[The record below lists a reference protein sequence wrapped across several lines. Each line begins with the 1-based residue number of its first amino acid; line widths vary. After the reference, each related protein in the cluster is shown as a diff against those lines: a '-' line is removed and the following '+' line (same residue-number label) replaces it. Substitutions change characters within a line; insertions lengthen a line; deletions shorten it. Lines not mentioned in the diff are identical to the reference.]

1 MTSYHIYFCLGI
13 PGWLQHLSFSD
24 KTHTVIIWK
33 KRVISFGEVNNDF
46 QVEIQFFNHTCMILK
61 YTLGLSQRTNA
72 CFFFTEFTSIISGT
86 QLTASVVK
94 TISNFPN
101 SGEKKNKIMTLWPF
115 SIILSSKNY
124 PTFSLKLCTGIWGL
138 IGSYASL
145 HPILPQEII
154 IYF

>member
-46 QVEIQFFNHTCMILK
+46 QVKIQFFNHTCMILK

-101 SGEKKNKIMTLWPF
+101 SGEKKTR
-115 SIILSSKNY
+115 
-124 PTFSLKLCTGIWGL
+124 
-138 IGSYASL
+138 
-145 HPILPQEII
+145 
-154 IYF
+154 